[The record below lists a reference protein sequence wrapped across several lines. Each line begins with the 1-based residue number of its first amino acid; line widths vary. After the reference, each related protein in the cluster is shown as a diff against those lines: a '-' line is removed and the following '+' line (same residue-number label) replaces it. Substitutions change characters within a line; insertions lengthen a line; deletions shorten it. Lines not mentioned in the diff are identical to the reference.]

1 MDIYEALDKLKQ
13 NKRIDRTARRKQ
25 LVEKKLAESSD
36 KKLTES
42 LPQDELNEIKRMVDT
57 LLGYLN
63 KHWED
68 DEAETFE
75 LEKIH
80 EASSVLLQVIRA
92 NRKKKSAPVSESVK
106 RKPAKRLNESRRAG
120 KKSLKEGVED
130 IDNVDDL
137 IRYYIN
143 GNIVD
148 AKVYCEDVMKFLED
162 NDLDP
167 DYIYEYDIDFEHIE
181 EILQNAA
188 DEITDYY
195 LHNSYSPVANESLS
209 ESTNRY
215 ATKWAVVKL
224 GYYDNG
230 KGNGGLLYDKKKDE
244 IVKEFEG
251 EGKGNIA
258 DKDAYNKARELAD
271 KLNKKEGKLSN
282 GRNRYEAQ
290 PMNTKT
296 TKL

>member
-1 MDIYEALDKLKQ
+1 MDIYEALEKLRE
-13 NKRIDRTARRKQ
+13 NKKVDRVSQRKK
-25 LVEKKLAESSD
+25 LVEKKL
-36 KKLTES
+36 
-42 LPQDELNEIKRMVDT
+42 
-57 LLGYLN
+57 
-63 KHWED
+63 
-68 DEAETFE
+68 
-75 LEKIH
+75 
-80 EASSVLLQVIRA
+80 
-92 NRKKKSAPVSESVK
+92 
-106 RKPAKRLNESRRAG
+106 NESRKSRKVG
-120 KKSLKEGVED
+120 KKPLKEGLYDGAE
-130 IDNVDDL
+130 NVDDL
-137 IRYYIN
+137 IYLYIRDQLFN
-143 GNIVD
+143 Q
-148 AKVYCEDVMKFLED
+148 KVYRDDVMNFLEEQG
-162 NDLDP
+162 LDP
-167 DYIYEYDIDFEHIE
+167 DYIYEYDIDDDYIE
-181 EILQNAA
+181 TALEDAI
-188 DEITDYY
+188 DRISDYFIR
-195 LHNSYSPVANESLS
+195 NSHSPSANESLS

-282 GRNRYEAQ
+282 GRNRYEAK